1 MTTREQIQNKMTTSA
16 PKYKIGDTIYWYCDI
31 EQVTHH
37 AQVEFVNYAHVGGFY
52 ADINYEVEVMC
63 CGERKT
69 LFIDED
75 KAMPKDF

>member
-1 MTTREQIQNKMTTSA
+1 MDYFLLMDGFKN
-16 PKYKIGDTIYWYCDI
+16 I
-31 EQVTHH
+31 EINNFRGINHLRIEDFTHH